1 MKVKRTDRLASQ
13 IVREIAD
20 ILRRKLSDPRL
31 QWVTLTRADVSP
43 DLRDAKIYTLTLDT
57 GERREQTLT
66 ALRNASGFIRREL
79 GRRLEWR
86 VMPELVFVVDE
97 ESEQTERILNKISA
111 LRQERSTPD
120 GGTEAGA

>member
-43 DLRDAKIYTLTLDT
+43 DLRNAKIYILTLDT
-57 GERREQTLT
+57 GEHREQTLT
-66 ALRNASGFIRREL
+66 ALRNAAGFIRREL
-79 GRRLEWR
+79 GRRLKWR
-86 VMPELVFVVDE
+86 VMPELVFVVDA
-97 ESEQTERILNKISA
+97 ESERTEKILNKISA
-111 LRQERSTPD
+111 LKKERSTSD